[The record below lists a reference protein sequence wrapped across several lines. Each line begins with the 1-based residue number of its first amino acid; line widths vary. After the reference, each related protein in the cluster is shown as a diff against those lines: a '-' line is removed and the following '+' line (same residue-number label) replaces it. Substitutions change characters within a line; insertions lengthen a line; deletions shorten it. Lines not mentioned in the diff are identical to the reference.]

1 MGTPTWA
8 IPVGVLGGL
17 IACMLV
23 FMWWWFPRAWQ
34 KGVNSDVRE
43 ASGPVGVDANVRE
56 LQRARNRAI
65 IERHERKIKR
75 DRGEAGVP
83 EDDQD
88 LEMALN
94 WGRAP
99 RRDEEMGVEGEGLPK
114 YSAQETVSAASG
126 VAGGQ
131 GEGAR

>member
-43 ASGPVGVDANVRE
+43 AHGPVGVDDDIRE
-56 LQRARNRAI
+56 LQRARNRAV
-65 IERHERKIKR
+65 IERHTRKIAR
-75 DRGEAGVP
+75 ERGDAGVP
-83 EDDQD
+83 EDDRD

-94 WGRAP
+94 FGRVP
-99 RRDEEMGVEGEGLPK
+99 VSREEMDGEGEGEGLPK
-114 YSAQETVSAASG
+114 YSARETVGG
-126 VAGGQ
+126 VPSGQ
-131 GEGAR
+131 GEAAR